1 MALDPDRL
9 RIALEVLAVLL
20 TAVALGYALGPFGL
34 AIAAV
39 IAISWRLTSGLYA
52 FAVGQLLFAIVST
65 SVVGGLPTEAVLVAQ
80 LSLGGVL
87 LVTLISHR
95 PRRTAVVTAITF
107 AVAAAGFATV
117 STLETLWHGAAI
129 LAVAYALTA
138 YTLHRYELVRLG
150 LVTEAD
156 Q

>member
-9 RIALEVLAVLL
+9 RIVLEVLTVLI
-20 TAVALGYALGPFGL
+20 TAAALGFALGPFGL
-34 AIAAV
+34 AIAAL
-39 IAISWRLTSGLYA
+39 IAFTWRLASAVYA

-65 SVVGGLPTEAVLVAQ
+65 TIVGGLPTDALLVGQ

-87 LVTLISHR
+87 LATLIGHW
-95 PRRTAVVTAITF
+95 PRRTAAVTAITF
-107 AVAAAGFATV
+107 AVAAAGFATIY
-117 STLETLWHGAAI
+117 TLETLWHGAAI